1 MPGSSNKAGNPDKMV
16 STRQRWSSSGA
27 KAPCIE
33 TRCLLDHRVESVPK
47 KTTTTSV
54 QKVLARIRPV
64 WIERVGHELARG
76 MEVRADFEEQLA
88 RFFDLLEQ
96 SITTGDPAWMDS
108 ILLDWAKSSTETDL
122 EQGLYHVSFLINHM
136 IALTIQVT
144 RETLTKQQAL
154 DLLAAVIPVYTYGL
168 GVVAR
173 YEMETR
179 VEHISSEMAK
189 VQKQMQ
195 RVDKSKSAFISVAAH
210 ELKTPLTLIE
220 GYASMMEDLMRE
232 NNGMSPESLLAGIG
246 TGIGRLRTIVDD
258 MIDVSM
264 IDNDLLRLNFQ
275 PMQVNQILAALS
287 IEFKTIMRNRKLTMD
302 IQDHEAGKQWIY
314 IDSGRIMQALRNVIN
329 NAIKYTPDG
338 GTITINGRKLPGFI
352 EVIITDTGIGIS
364 PEDQALIFEKFGQLG
379 RVELHSSGRTKF
391 KGGGPGLGLP
401 IARGILEAHG
411 GSIWVESE
419 GYDEFKCP
427 GATFHILI
435 PARTES
441 PDPRMAKLFDTLGT
455 KE

>member
-1 MPGSSNKAGNPDKMV
+1 MPQKP
-16 STRQRWSSSGA
+16 
-27 KAPCIE
+27 
-33 TRCLLDHRVESVPK
+33 
-47 KTTTTSV
+47 KTTI
-54 QKVLARIRPV
+54 QKVLTKIRPA
-64 WIERVGHELARG
+64 WIERVGQELARG
-76 MEVRADFEEQLA
+76 MEVRAGFEEQLS

-96 SITTGDPAWMDS
+96 SVTTGDPAWMDS

-122 EQGLYHVSFLINHM
+122 EEGLYHVSFLINRM
-136 IALTIQVT
+136 MALTIQVA
-144 RETLTKQQAL
+144 REALTKQQAL
-154 DLLAAVIPVYTYGL
+154 DFLAAVIPIYTYGL

-179 VEHISSEMAK
+179 VEHISSEMDK

-232 NNGMSPESLLAGIG
+232 NNGVSLESLIAGIG
-246 TGIGRLRTIVDD
+246 TGIDRLRTIVDD

-264 IDNDLLRLNFQ
+264 IDNNLLQLNFQ
-275 PMQVNQILAALS
+275 PIQVSQMIEALS
-287 IEFKTIMRNRKLTMD
+287 IEFKTIMRNRRLTMD
-302 IQDHEAGKQWIY
+302 IQNYEGGRQWIY
-314 IDSGRIMQALRNVIN
+314 VDSARVMQALRNVIN

-338 GTITINGRKLPGFI
+338 GTISINGRQLPGFI

-364 PEDQALIFEKFGQLG
+364 AENQAVIFEKFGQLG
-379 RVELHSSGRTKF
+379 SVELHSSGKTKF

-411 GSIWVESE
+411 GSIWVESP
-419 GYDEFKCP
+419 GYDEIRCP
-427 GATFHILI
+427 GSTFHILV

-441 PDPRMAKLFDTLGT
+441 PDPKMAKLFDTLGT
-455 KE
+455 KK

>member
-1 MPGSSNKAGNPDKMV
+1 M
-16 STRQRWSSSGA
+16 
-27 KAPCIE
+27 
-33 TRCLLDHRVESVPK
+33 PK
-47 KTTTTSV
+47 KTTTPV
-54 QKVLARIRPV
+54 QKALARIRPV

-154 DLLAAVIPVYTYGL
+154 DFLAAVIPVYTYGL

-232 NNGMSPESLLAGIG
+232 NNGMSLDSLIAGIG
-246 TGIGRLRTIVDD
+246 TGIGRLHTIVDD

-264 IDNDLLRLNFQ
+264 IDNDLLQLNFQ
-275 PMQVNQILAALS
+275 PMQVSQLLEALS
-287 IEFKTIMRNRKLTMD
+287 IEFQTSMRNRKLTMQIKESD
-302 IQDHEAGKQWIY
+302 GRRQWIY
-314 IDSGRIMQALRNVIN
+314 VDSARILQALRNVIN

-338 GTITINGRKLPGFI
+338 GTITIDGRKLPGFI

-379 RVELHSSGRTKF
+379 RVELHSSGKTKF

-419 GYDEFKCP
+419 GYDEIKCP

-441 PDPRMAKLFDTLGT
+441 PDPSMAGLFDALGT

>member
-1 MPGSSNKAGNPDKMV
+1 MPK
-16 STRQRWSSSGA
+16 R
-27 KAPCIE
+27 
-33 TRCLLDHRVESVPK
+33 
-47 KTTTTSV
+47 TTVTV
-54 QKVLARIRPV
+54 QKVLTKIRPA
-64 WIERVGHELARG
+64 WIQRVGQELARG
-76 MEVRADFEEQLA
+76 MEVRAGFEEQLS
-88 RFFDLLEQ
+88 RFFGLLEQ
-96 SITTGDPAWMDS
+96 SVTTGDPAWMDS

-122 EQGLYHVSFLINHM
+122 EEGLYHVSFLINHM
-136 IALTIQVT
+136 LALTIQVA

-154 DLLAAVIPVYTYGL
+154 DLLAAVIPIYTYGL

-179 VEHISSEMAK
+179 VEHISNEMAK

-232 NNGMSPESLLAGIG
+232 GKGVSLESLLAGIG
-246 TGIGRLRTIVDD
+246 TGIERLRTIVDD

-264 IDNDLLRLNFQ
+264 IDNDLLQLNFQ
-275 PMQVNQILAALS
+275 PIQVSQMIDALS
-287 IEFKTIMRNRKLTMD
+287 IEFETIVRNRKLTMD
-302 IQDHEAGKQWIY
+302 IRDHEGGKEWIY
-314 IDSGRIMQALRNVIN
+314 IDSARIMQALRNVIN

-352 EVIITDTGIGIS
+352 EVIISDTGIGIS
-364 PEDQALIFEKFGQLG
+364 PENQAVIFEKFGQLG
-379 RVELHSSGRTKF
+379 SVELHSSGKTKF

-419 GYDEFKCP
+419 GCDEIRCP
-427 GATFHILI
+427 GSTFHILL
-435 PARTES
+435 PARIES
-441 PDPRMAKLFDTLGT
+441 PDPSMAKLFDTLGT
-455 KE
+455 KK